1 MGMCGISDSQVS
13 AYGHFNVRQEFVWVC
28 CGISDSQ
35 VSAYGHFNVPQEFV
49 WVCVGSVT

>member
-28 CGISDSQ
+28 
-35 VSAYGHFNVPQEFV
+35 
-49 WVCVGSVT
+49 VGSVTAR